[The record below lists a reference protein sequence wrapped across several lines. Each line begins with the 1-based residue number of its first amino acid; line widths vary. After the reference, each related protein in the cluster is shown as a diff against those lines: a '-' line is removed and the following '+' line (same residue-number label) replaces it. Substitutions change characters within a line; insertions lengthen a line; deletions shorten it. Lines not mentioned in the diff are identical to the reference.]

1 MKSQALNNLDNRFEQ
16 TWAQLANEAKKNKIG
31 SAASEKSLRNLLL
44 CLKWSTAYSVLQSQC
59 LKVIQPFH
67 EQANTIIKWFWV
79 EYNETHSGSDFPPT
93 PQEFFEWY
101 CSSITIEEEKKMYR
115 LDARQPMAMA

>member
-1 MKSQALNNLDNRFEQ
+1 MKSQALNNLDQRFEQ

-31 SAASEKSLRNLLL
+31 AAETEKSLKKLLT

-59 LKVIQPFH
+59 LSIIQPFH
-67 EQANTIIKWFWV
+67 QQADTIIKWFWV
-79 EYNETHSGSDFPPT
+79 EFNETHNCSEFPPT

-101 CSSITIEEEKKMYR
+101 CNSLTIEEEQKMYR
-115 LDARQPMAMA
+115 LDPRQPVAVA